1 MTGKAKQGRSSD
13 DDSAF
18 TDVSKHVETL
28 QTESEKPDERDDD
41 GNVIVSQKA
50 AEANEAIADE
60 QAVRASA
67 QVEGGGPWP
76 EDLLVERFA
85 NEGAPVA
92 REL

>member
-1 MTGKAKQGRSSD
+1 MPDKKQRSGGGD
-13 DDSAF
+13 DESAF
-18 TDVSKHVETL
+18 TDVSKHVETA